1 MGSSRRALAGLY
13 GQAPGTVEGAEEA
26 ESAAWAS
33 RPDRRSYLLGIRP
46 QNRSTFCA
54 IISQLTEETQPL
66 FESTIQS
73 RAVSEHAD
81 AKFTCV
87 VTGFPAPEVTW
98 YKDDQ
103 EMDRYCGLPKY
114 QIFRHGNRHTL
125 QLYKCREEDA
135 GIYQASARNPKGIV
149 SCSGVLEVGT
159 MTEFKIH
166 QRWFDKIKRKAE
178 EKLREIEQGKKRGKE
193 NVEVERLQGM
203 SPDRLQ
209 RKRRLARDRSARS
222 GAPAWEEEDAAKVHV
237 ADAQPR
243 LQKDIA
249 ELQEQPARV
258 RTGFPNKLVAPREAE
273 VTANGDAA
281 LESAEESGHGLLKY
295 MYETAEGLAAQPG
308 PKDSAAKKKKKKVEA
323 AAAAKQEAAPR
334 EESSRERAQAAPN
347 PRFAP
352 APAARRSARPRAAG
366 EAQAESSTKAT
377 EHRQAVQQSTKA
389 PGTTTPGTTTRG
401 TTALGTM
408 APGTT
413 APGTTAPGTTAVGT
427 TTPGTTAL
435 GTTAMGTT
443 APGTT
448 APGTTAVGTTTPGTT
463 ALGTTTPGTTALG
476 TTAMGTTALGTTA
489 PGTTAPGTTAPGI
502 TAPGTTAPG
511 TTAPG
516 TTAPGTTTPGTTAM
530 GTTALGT
537 TAPGTTAPGTTG
549 PGTTAPGT
557 TAMGTRAQDTLH
569 FSLKE
574 MFFDKQGK
582 AAGQQQ
588 QQQEAASEPVLQP
601 ATASGYPEEAAAASE
616 RVQAA
621 PVPPQGRRGQH
632 RACQPEANRASS
644 AEASAAVGQPAG
656 DLQHPVSAP
665 VVETSQQASK
675 LEEPRSELPA
685 CQDTTGAVRRTNP
698 RLRPREPP
706 KPPAPS
712 ADHVLPSKEH
722 PASRKQAEGHSH
734 ALEGRET
741 QQALLN
747 QKDKRQGEEEPLPKK
762 PSPPGPGEK
771 TPLEQIT
778 PQATVKH
785 GESKEAGA
793 ELPRSHPSAEA
804 GGSSAAE
811 SSPGAAHGQTAGT
824 PLGRQETERS
834 APTSVQLA
842 KEESPPAPAAG
853 MATAQEAAAHSAPGM
868 EAPAVQHPAA
878 AQSLPPASR
887 EAAVKKA
894 DGSAP
899 QKFCGA
905 APQEEFQGSAPQE
918 KFYGAVPQEKLN
930 GAAPQ
935 EKLNGAAPQEKF
947 YGAAPQE
954 FQGSAPQEKF
964 YGAAPQEFQGSAPQE
979 KFYGAAPQE
988 FQGSAPQEKFYGAA
1002 PQEKFYGAA
1011 PQEEFH
1017 GAAPQQKFSDSMQW
1031 EDSAKPVPKGP
1042 REKEGGEPTATAPC
1056 QEPAAPSGSLEGG
1069 AEVQPQVPLVLP
1081 SPKTPQEM
1089 SLEEKMQHKDL
1100 VSSLKNYLLLLLKMS
1115 DGSKDATKEAPEH
1128 GAQEQPGA
1136 EEALPPEIGIAG
1148 LSPRTSRR
1156 VLEKVQN
1163 NQLFQ
1168 TAESLPLTPRTSR
1181 RITGMINQEL
1191 LTSQETLASRPVPPK
1206 RRPRPAAEAEGPPQL
1221 SVPAIVVG
1229 SEPAE
1234 GAGQAPQGS
1243 SRLGAGSCEEGAA
1256 GSAAALPC
1264 ATPEELASGARR
1276 KIFLPRAAGCQ
1287 EGQAAPQGPG
1297 LGGSPAAS
1305 PAHPAKGTAPAASPP
1320 AERRLP
1326 APARK
1331 MDTLEVPKL
1340 YQQPAGDSSG
1350 DQEVSEDAKPE
1361 AQPAETKQANNPFK
1375 APQVIRKIRAE
1386 QFSDASGNLKLWCQF
1401 FNVLSDSKL
1410 LWYKDE
1416 TPVAEAHRSAGD
1428 ESQVA
1433 LAVVQAS
1440 PRDCGAFRCVISN
1453 EHGTATTHFLLTPE
1467 VLSGLVSREETEAVG
1482 EEIEMTP
1489 MVFAKGLADA
1499 GYWGDKLFGRVV
1511 SEDTELPAGPLR
1523 KACRARAIYGLEP
1536 LFESGCTCIIKV
1548 HNFIVFG
1555 TKNDNSLVEKN
1566 YDITIQECKV
1576 QNSSREYCKIFA
1588 AEARAAPGFGA
1599 VPEILPL
1606 YLVYRP
1612 ANNIPYAT
1620 MEEDLGA
1627 PCQQYCATEKDG
1639 SLVALGTSEVVLKCC
1654 TFQHWVYQ
1662 WTNGNILVTDME
1674 GVGWKVT
1681 NVRIATSLKGYQGL
1695 KESCFP
1701 SLLEQFA
1708 ATHRCNHYCSIL
1720 GLKTLEPAKPKGS
1733 RSPSMGRKSA
1743 QSSPQLQ
1750 KKGLASPQGVRKA
1763 ALSPKASRRAAETRE
1778 VAAGS
1783 KAGSGEG
1790 GRAGPPQ

>member
-13 GQAPGTVEGAEEA
+13 GRAPGTVEGAEEA

-135 GIYQASARNPKGIV
+135 GIYQASARNTKGIV

-166 QRWFDKIKRKAE
+166 QRWFEKIKRKAE

-209 RKRRLARDRSARS
+209 RKRRLARDRSARP
-222 GAPAWEEEDAAKVHV
+222 GAPAWEEEDAPKVHV

-249 ELQEQPARV
+249 ELQEQPARA

-281 LESAEESGHGLLKY
+281 LESAEESAHGLLKY
-295 MYETAEGLAAQPG
+295 MYETVEGLAAQPG
-308 PKDSAAKKKKKKVEA
+308 PKDSAAKRKKKVEA
-323 AAAAKQEAAPR
+323 APAAKQEAAPR
-334 EESSRERAQAAPN
+334 EESGRERAQAAAN

-377 EHRQAVQQSTKA
+377 EQGQAVPQ
-389 PGTTTPGTTTRG
+389 
-401 TTALGTM
+401 
-408 APGTT
+408 
-413 APGTTAPGTTAVGT
+413 
-427 TTPGTTAL
+427 
-435 GTTAMGTT
+435 
-443 APGTT
+443 
-448 APGTTAVGTTTPGTT
+448 
-463 ALGTTTPGTTALG
+463 
-476 TTAMGTTALGTTA
+476 
-489 PGTTAPGTTAPGI
+489 
-502 TAPGTTAPG
+502 
-511 TTAPG
+511 
-516 TTAPGTTTPGTTAM
+516 
-530 GTTALGT
+530 
-537 TAPGTTAPGTTG
+537 GTTAPGTTG
-549 PGTTAPGT
+549 A
-557 TAMGTRAQDTLH
+557 LH

-574 MFFDKQGK
+574 MFFDEQGK

-601 ATASGYPEEAAAASE
+601 AAASGHPEDAAAASR

-632 RACQPEANRASS
+632 HACEPEANRASS

-665 VVETSQQASK
+665 VVEASQQASK
-675 LEEPRSELPA
+675 LEEARSELPA

-712 ADHVLPSKEH
+712 ADHVQSSLEH

-734 ALEGRET
+734 ALEGREA
-741 QQALLN
+741 QQGLLN
-747 QKDKRQGEEEPLPKK
+747 QKDKSQGEEEPLPKK

-771 TPLEQIT
+771 SPLEQIT
-778 PQATVKH
+778 PQSTVKH

-811 SSPGAAHGQTAGT
+811 PSPGAVHRPTAGT

-853 MATAQEAAAHSAPGM
+853 RATAQEAAAHSAPGM
-868 EAPAVQHPAA
+868 EAPAGQHPAA

-887 EAAVKKA
+887 ETAVKKA
-894 DGSAP
+894 D
-899 QKFCGA
+899 
-905 APQEEFQGSAPQE
+905 
-918 KFYGAVPQEKLN
+918 
-930 GAAPQ
+930 
-935 EKLNGAAPQEKF
+935 
-947 YGAAPQE
+947 
-954 FQGSAPQEKF
+954 GSAPQEKF
-964 YGAAPQEFQGSAPQE
+964 YGAAPQE
-979 KFYGAAPQE
+979 E
-988 FQGSAPQEKFYGAA
+988 F
-1002 PQEKFYGAA
+1002 
-1011 PQEEFH
+1011 
-1017 GAAPQQKFSDSMQW
+1017 
-1031 EDSAKPVPKGP
+1031 AKSVPKGP
-1042 REKEGGEPTATAPC
+1042 WEKEGGEPTATAPC

-1115 DGSKDATKEAPEH
+1115 DGSKDASKEAPEH

-1221 SVPAIVVG
+1221 SVPSIVVG

-1234 GAGQAPQGS
+1234 GAGQAPHGS

-1305 PAHPAKGTAPAASPP
+1305 PGHPGKGTAPAASPP

-1401 FNVLSDSKL
+1401 FNILSDSKL

-1453 EHGTATTHFLLTPE
+1453 EHGTAATHFLLTPE

-1536 LFESGCTCIIKV
+1536 LFESGCTCVIKV

-1627 PCQQYCATEKDG
+1627 PCQQYCATERDG

-1783 KAGSGEG
+1783 KAGSGER